1 VLKKENSWLFENRQ
15 CARASRSR
23 CPRHPSFGLSLTA
36 QAANETTTNF
46 NTGEGSGALQSVTT
60 GTNNSA
66 MGFDALFS
74 DTNSALFALTEIEL
88 PLQ

>member
-1 VLKKENSWLFENRQ
+1 
-15 CARASRSR
+15 
-23 CPRHPSFGLSLTA
+23 
-36 QAANETTTNF
+36 
-46 NTGEGSGALQSVTT
+46 VTT